1 MVQYFKSLVVALLL
15 SVCVCSV
22 AKAASFDCNKAT
34 TETEIAICADQKL
47 SALDDLMGYFWKAL
61 DPSGGLIIKQKEWLK
76 ERDNWSENTSGKSFV
91 EHLRFQYFDQIK
103 ILVGEI
109 DPKYLVKTFKSSNDW
124 TVKQTQ
130 SSTAYVF
137 NYDGD
142 QFLAVPSQN
151 KQYFEF
157 IEHNYTDDA
166 CQISYSV
173 SDLQL
178 KISENC
184 NQMFFF
190 DQTYSSVND
199 LFFLSQ
205 TDEYFGRLEV
215 YEGNLLSVSANYETG
230 LAEVRQRVCNLGGG
244 YDDIDC
250 FLDPVIFTSQFET
263 KKQFQLGHFSRK
275 DLPCTSCRSD
285 DNRLNPS
292 NYFRQSNQGQ
302 HSFQDPN
309 RYPNLTEKVTSLLLD
324 IEQNNDGSNCDEI
337 LAGYSKIL
345 SSYTAIFSSFSSLR
359 EAFIDDT
366 KFDFTLNNYLIYPDH
381 SDSIISLS
389 HVLAFLDSYSAT
401 EKIVSVW
408 FNKFDEDTQKQLSYF
423 SKYAVEYHQETGT
436 LLDACFSDFE
446 QIDFF
451 VASFYRQETGEETKF
466 LWKPINEYLDGFWER
481 RSTDGTANQVQ
492 SILQLIA
499 D

>member
-1 MVQYFKSLVVALLL
+1 
-15 SVCVCSV
+15 
-22 AKAASFDCNKAT
+22 
-34 TETEIAICADQKL
+34 
-47 SALDDLMGYFWKAL
+47 
-61 DPSGGLIIKQKEWLK
+61 
-76 ERDNWSENTSGKSFV
+76 
-91 EHLRFQYFDQIK
+91 
-103 ILVGEI
+103 
-109 DPKYLVKTFKSSNDW
+109 
-124 TVKQTQ
+124 
-130 SSTAYVF
+130 
-137 NYDGD
+137 
-142 QFLAVPSQN
+142 
-151 KQYFEF
+151 
-157 IEHNYTDDA
+157 
-166 CQISYSV
+166 
-173 SDLQL
+173 
-178 KISENC
+178 
-184 NQMFFF
+184 
-190 DQTYSSVND
+190 
-199 LFFLSQ
+199 
-205 TDEYFGRLEV
+205 
-215 YEGNLLSVSANYETG
+215 
-230 LAEVRQRVCNLGGG
+230 
-244 YDDIDC
+244 
-250 FLDPVIFTSQFET
+250 
-263 KKQFQLGHFSRK
+263 
-275 DLPCTSCRSD
+275 
-285 DNRLNPS
+285 LNPS

-381 SDSIISLS
+381 SEYIISLS